1 VDGKEFWK
9 FLNCPWVKIYLEKI
23 NEQYSQVKK
32 LVMKSSGSGSGR
44 RIEEIEW

>member
-1 VDGKEFWK
+1 
-9 FLNCPWVKIYLEKI
+9 VKIYLEKI